1 MSRAFVS
8 VKIMR
13 VEGKSKSSASGE
25 RESEVSE
32 GRVYSNEG
40 SVGAILEYR
49 GMSSRV
55 YAVTVSVMYRDVK
68 QWMQNIHHPGPS

>member
-1 MSRAFVS
+1 MISSALVS

-32 GRVYSNEG
+32 SRVYSSEG
-40 SVGAILEYR
+40 SVGDILEYR
-49 GMSSRV
+49 GISSRV
-55 YAVTVSVMYRDVK
+55 YTEVK
-68 QWMQNIHHPGPS
+68 ARPERAGKDKSA

>member
-32 GRVYSNEG
+32 GRVYSNEA

-55 YAVTVSVMYRDVK
+55 
-68 QWMQNIHHPGPS
+68 